1 MSWACT
7 SQGLPWAGAGPCR
20 RVLDH
25 VPHMTIGALVTVPE
39 LQAEGL
45 ARLIGVRGGYSVIRF
60 LASGAE
66 MTQEQA
72 RVLRYA
78 LMPGTRVTATVSVA
92 PGAPGN
98 EVTGTIT
105 ARRITRDAASGLMV
119 YGLAGPDLSDT
130 TVVREDAITGLPSV
144 RDPLEQLLTVQFN
157 DLRPAFAKAG
167 SALPPEPWGPQ
178 TTAAREELL
187 AWRDNAWTT
196 TGGVVG
202 LAAARVRA
210 LPHQL
215 LVARRALDDRQVR
228 FLLAD
233 EVGLGKTIEA
243 GLIIQ
248 SLLAIKPDLRVLI
261 IVPGALLSQWFLE
274 LYLRFGGQSYL
285 MLDGERLREYEGNPW
300 AGEQF
305 VLASSR
311 AVEEL
316 DGKSALRLATSKW
329 DVVVVDECH
338 RMQPG
343 GVLFKRV
350 SVLSKAS
357 PHVLLL
363 SATPARQHPDAYLAL
378 LALLQPQVWKLDDLA
393 AFKARLAAHDQ
404 VVALL
409 AATLVAT
416 PDTRAAGAAKWQ
428 KLLADDALLVKRAQA
443 VAKNPADESA
453 HQALIAHVREHHQL
467 DRRLIRNRRQVLARL
482 ARESGIQAFAPT
494 TRSREFVLYTPE
506 ANEAAVRVAL
516 AAYRAAL
523 VGTSTEIPP
532 RLAHWLVQVELALA
546 AHPSVLERLLAM
558 RATVLPDPEE
568 FAEYALRARPGET
581 LAQVLRS
588 DLSENEIASHVA
600 ISAACHCDR
609 EGEPAALEALRSA
622 VALWLTQAK
631 RKPTARLAALI
642 TRLKTFW
649 VEHPQEKVLVFTT
662 HALAVEPLAEALRS
676 AFGEESVETFG
687 AHQDTVTR
695 EESARRFQVDDRCP
709 LMVCDPLGG
718 EGRNFQF
725 VSVVAH
731 HDLPWSVAAVEQ
743 RVGRVDRLGRDGDIP
758 SWLLAPKDPAAVDA
772 AWGELLDQ
780 AVGVFSASSSGL
792 EFVSDA
798 IETLAVEAA
807 LQGGGAAV
815 RAAIPRAVALVAAE
829 RDARDR
835 QEDECFHADAA
846 AFAAAGRDSL
856 ALTTAEPPAGAL
868 ARWIRGLGGEAR
880 REEEAPRAWRLRTRY
895 SDQPVIGV
903 FDREVALAQPR
914 FGFFGIGNQLVDRLV
929 DDAASARWCRASAWR
944 RPRTTLPAWAGIRAV
959 YVLTPNYAPIVAAGL
974 RLEVVRRL
982 FIAAPPRR
990 VVVCASETAD
1000 GVVSEP
1006 ALMALLTPAFSAKA
1020 GDAAL
1025 SSTTNREVWT
1035 KPLLAGQPEKFT
1047 AWQAGVRRAT
1057 VAAES
1062 YIATRLDADRQQAR
1076 VALDARLDAG
1086 LEAVR
1091 SSTAATAA
1099 RLGAA
1104 HADTRN
1110 AQLEA
1115 GEEERQVLALRAAVD
1130 GATWEIEGLTYVMLV

>member
-1 MSWACT
+1 
-7 SQGLPWAGAGPCR
+7 
-20 RVLDH
+20 
-25 VPHMTIGALVTVPE
+25 MTIGALVTVPE

-45 ARLIGVRGGYSVIRF
+45 ARLHAVRGGYSVIRF

-78 LMPGTRVTATVSVA
+78 LMPGTRVTATVA
-92 PGAPGN
+92 GA
-98 EVTGTIT
+98 EVTATIT
-105 ARRITRDAASGLMV
+105 ARRIQRDVASGLMV
-119 YGLAGPDLSDT
+119 YGVSGADLPEAA
-130 TVVREDAITGLPSV
+130 VREDAITGVLSA

-167 SALPPEPWGPQ
+167 SSLPPEPWGPQ

-187 AWRDNAWTT
+187 AWRDAAWTT

-215 LVARRALDDRQVR
+215 LVARRALDDRHVR

-243 GLIIQ
+243 GLVIQ

-285 MLDGERLREYEGNPW
+285 MLDGERLRTYEGNPW
-300 AGEQF
+300 VGEQF

-350 SVLSKAS
+350 AVLSKAS

-378 LALLQPQVWKLDDLA
+378 LALLQPQVWRLDDLA
-393 AFKARLAAHDQ
+393 AFRTRLAAHDQ

-409 AATLVAT
+409 AASIAAGVTA
-416 PDTRAAGAAKWQ
+416 RAALAQQWQ
-428 KLLADDALLVKRAQA
+428 ELLADDRLLVKRAQA
-443 VAKNPADESA
+443 VALKPDDEAA
-453 HQALIAHVREHHQL
+453 HIALIAHVREHHQL

-482 ARESGIQAFAPT
+482 AKESGIQTFAPT
-494 TRSREFVLYTPE
+494 TRSRETVVYKPDVS
-506 ANEAAVRVAL
+506 EAAVRLAM

-523 VGTSTEIPP
+523 IGGGKETDLPP
-532 RLAHWLVQVELALA
+532 RLAHWLVQVELAMA

-558 RATVLPDPEE
+558 RATVLPNPEE

-600 ISAACHCDR
+600 ISAACHCDQP
-609 EGEPAALEALRSA
+609 GEPAALAALRKS
-622 VALWLTQAK
+622 VATWLTQAK
-631 RKPTARLAALI
+631 RKPTARLAALMA
-642 TRLKTFW
+642 RLKTFW
-649 VEHPQEKVLVFTT
+649 LDHPQEKVLVFTT
-662 HALAVEPLAEALRS
+662 HALAVEPLAEALRE
-676 AFGEESVETFG
+676 AFGDEAVETFG
-687 AHQDTVTR
+687 AHQDTVVR
-695 EESARRFQVDDRCP
+695 EESARRFQIDDRCP

-725 VSVVAH
+725 VSVVVH

-758 SWLLAPKDPAAVDA
+758 SWLLAPTDPAAIDA

-798 IETLAVEAA
+798 IETLAVGAA
-807 LQGGGAAV
+807 LRGGGEAL
-815 RAAIPRAVALVAAE
+815 RAAIPQAVALVAAE

-856 ALTTAEPPAGAL
+856 VLTSAAPPAGAL

-895 SDQPVIGV
+895 GDQPVIGV

-914 FGFFGIGNQLVDRLV
+914 FAFLGIGNQLVDRLI

-944 RPRTTLPAWAGIRAV
+944 RPRGSVPTWAGIRAV
-959 YVLTPNYAPIVAAGL
+959 YVLTPDFAPIVAAGL

-990 VVVCASETAD
+990 MLVCASDTTGE
-1000 GVVSEP
+1000 VVMDD
-1006 ALMALLTPAFSAKA
+1006 ALIAVLTPAFSVKA
-1020 GDAAL
+1020 GDGAL
-1025 SSTTNREVWT
+1025 STTTNREVWT

-1047 AWQAGVRRAT
+1047 QWQDGVRRA
-1057 VAAES
+1057 AAAASEHIS
-1062 YIATRLDADRQQAR
+1062 ARLDADRQAAR
-1076 VALDARLDAG
+1076 AALDARLDAG
-1086 LEAVR
+1086 LEAIR
-1091 SSTAATAA
+1091 SSSAATAV
-1099 RLGAA
+1099 RLGPA

-1115 GEEERQVLALRAAVD
+1115 SEEERQVLALRAAVD
-1130 GATWEIEGLTYVMLV
+1130 GATWELEGLSYVMLV

>member
-1 MSWACT
+1 
-7 SQGLPWAGAGPCR
+7 
-20 RVLDH
+20 
-25 VPHMTIGALVTVPE
+25 MTIGALVTVPE

-45 ARLIGVRGGYSVIRF
+45 ARLQAVRGGYSVIRF
-60 LASGAE
+60 LATGAE

-78 LMPGTRVTATVSVA
+78 LMPGTRVSATVS
-92 PGAPGN
+92 GA
-98 EVTGTIT
+98 EVTGTIST
-105 ARRITRDAASGLMV
+105 RRIQRDAASGLMV
-119 YGLAGPDLSDT
+119 YGLAVAGLPEADAPEAA
-130 TVVREDAITGLPSV
+130 VREDAITAV
-144 RDPLEQLLTVQFN
+144 FAARDPLEQLLTVQFN

-167 SALPPEPWGPQ
+167 SSLPPEPWGPQ

-187 AWRDNAWTT
+187 AWRDAAWTT

-243 GLIIQ
+243 GLVIQ

-285 MLDGERLREYEGNPW
+285 MLDGERLRTYEGNPW

-350 SVLSKAS
+350 AVLSKAS

-378 LALLQPQVWKLDDLA
+378 LALLQPQVWRLDDLP
-393 AFKARLAAHDQ
+393 AFRARLAAHDQ

-409 AATLVAT
+409 AATLAAT
-416 PDTRAAGAAKWQ
+416 PAARAALARQWQ
-428 KLLADDALLVKRAQA
+428 DLLADDRLLVKCAQA
-443 VAKNPADESA
+443 VALAPADEA
-453 HQALIAHVREHHQL
+453 AYTALIAHIREHHQL

-482 ARESGIQAFAPT
+482 AEESGIRTFAPT
-494 TRSREFVLYTPE
+494 TRSCETVAYKPD
-506 ANEAAVRVAL
+506 ASEAAVRVAL
-516 AAYRAAL
+516 AAYREAL
-523 VGTSTEIPP
+523 VGVGQATDAEIPP
-532 RLAHWLVQVELALA
+532 RLAHWLVQVELAMA

-558 RATVLPDPEE
+558 RATVLSNPEE
-568 FAEYALRARPGET
+568 FAEYTLRARPGET

-609 EGEPAALEALRSA
+609 PGEAPALASLRKA
-622 VALWLTQAK
+622 VGAWLTQAK
-631 RKPTARLAALI
+631 RKPTARLMALMA
-642 TRLKTFW
+642 RLKTFW
-649 VEHPQEKVLVFTT
+649 IDHPQEKVLVFTT
-662 HALAVEPLAEALRS
+662 HALAVEPLAEALRE
-676 AFGEESVETFG
+676 AFGESSVETFG
-687 AHQDTVTR
+687 AHQDTVVR
-695 EESARRFQVDDRCP
+695 EESARRFQIDDHCP

-731 HDLPWSVAAVEQ
+731 HDLPWSVAAAEQ

-758 SWLLAPKDPAAVDA
+758 SWLLAPIDQQAIDA
-772 AWGELLDQ
+772 AWGELLAA
-780 AVGVFSASSSGL
+780 AVGVFTASSSGL

-798 IETLAVEAA
+798 IETLAVVAA
-807 LQGGGAAV
+807 LRGGGAGL
-815 RAAIPRAVALVAAE
+815 RAAIPQAVALVAAE

-856 ALTTAEPPAGAL
+856 ALTSAAPPAGAL

-895 SDQPVIGV
+895 GDQPVIGV
-903 FDREVALAQPR
+903 FDREVALSQPR
-914 FGFFGIGNQLVDRLV
+914 FAFLGIGNQLVDRLV

-944 RPRTTLPAWAGIRAV
+944 RPRGTLPAWAGIRAI
-959 YVLTPNYAPIVAAGL
+959 YVLTPDFAPIIAAGL

-990 VVVCASETAD
+990 LLVCADEVRGEVLED
-1000 GVVSEP
+1000 P
-1006 ALMALLTPAFSAKA
+1006 DLLALLTPAFSAKG

-1047 AWQAGVRRAT
+1047 QWQDGVRRAAT
-1057 VAAES
+1057 AAS
-1062 YIATRLDADRQQAR
+1062 AHIHARVQADRALAR
-1076 VALDARLDAG
+1076 TALDTRLDAG
-1086 LEAVR
+1086 LEAIR
-1091 SSTAATAA
+1091 SAAAATTA
-1099 RLGAA
+1099 RLGPA

-1130 GATWEIEGLTYVMLV
+1130 GATWELEGLSYVMLV

>member
-1 MSWACT
+1 
-7 SQGLPWAGAGPCR
+7 
-20 RVLDH
+20 
-25 VPHMTIGALVTVPE
+25 MTIGALVTVPE

-66 MTQEQA
+66 MTQEQP

-78 LMPGTRVTATVSVA
+78 LMPGTRVTATLA
-92 PGAPGN
+92 GAPGTPGT
-98 EVTGTIT
+98 EVSGTIT
-105 ARRITRDAASGLMV
+105 TKRIQRDAASGLMV
-119 YGLAGPDLSDT
+119 YGLSGQDLPAT

-243 GLIIQ
+243 GLVIQ

-285 MLDGERLREYEGNPW
+285 MLDGERLRAYEGNPW

-378 LALLQPQVWKLDDLA
+378 LALLQPQVWRLDDLA
-393 AFKARLAAHDQ
+393 AFKSRLAAHDQ

-409 AATLVAT
+409 AATMSAAPAARAKVASQ
-416 PDTRAAGAAKWQ
+416 WQ
-428 KLLADDALLVKRAQA
+428 KLLADDGLLVKRAQA
-443 VAKNPADESA
+443 LITDPANEA
-453 HQALIAHVREHHQL
+453 AYVALIAHVREHHQL

-482 ARESGIQAFAPT
+482 AKESGIQAFAPT
-494 TRSREFVLYTPE
+494 TRSREMVPYTPDT
-506 ANEAAVRVAL
+506 NEAAVRVAM
-516 AAYRAAL
+516 AAYRSAL
-523 VGTSTEIPP
+523 VTADTPP

-609 EGEPAALEALRSA
+609 AGEPAALEALRTA
-622 VALWLTQAK
+622 VSTWLTQAK
-631 RKPTARLAALI
+631 RKPTARLTALI

-649 VEHPQEKVLVFTT
+649 IEHPQEKVLVFTT
-662 HALAVEPLAEALRS
+662 HALAVEPLAEALRT
-676 AFGEESVETFG
+676 AFGEDSVETFG
-687 AHQDTVTR
+687 AHQDTVAR

-758 SWLLAPKDPAAVDA
+758 SWLLAPNDLAAVDA

-780 AVGVFSASSSGL
+780 AVGVFTASSSGL

-798 IETLAVEAA
+798 IETLAVDAA
-807 LQGGGAAV
+807 LRGGGAAV

-846 AFAAAGRDSL
+846 AFSAAGRDSL

-895 SDQPVIGV
+895 SDQPVVGV

-944 RPRTTLPAWAGIRAV
+944 RPRGTYAAWAGLRAV
-959 YVLTPNYAPIVAAGL
+959 YVLTPNYAPIMVAGL

-990 VVVCASETAD
+990 VLVCASESD
-1000 GVVSEP
+1000 GAVVTDTDLL
-1006 ALMALLTPAFSAKA
+1006 AHLTPAFSVKG

-1025 SSTTNREVWT
+1025 STTTNREVWT

-1047 AWQAGVRRAT
+1047 AWQDGVRRAA
-1057 VAAES
+1057 VAAEGF
-1062 YIATRLDADRQQAR
+1062 IAARLDTDRQQAR

-1091 SSTAATAA
+1091 SAAAATSA
-1099 RLGAA
+1099 RFGPA

-1115 GEEERQVLALRAAVD
+1115 AEEERQVMALRAAVD
-1130 GATWEIEGLTYVMLV
+1130 GATWELEGLSYVMLV

>member
-1 MSWACT
+1 
-7 SQGLPWAGAGPCR
+7 
-20 RVLDH
+20 
-25 VPHMTIGALVTVPE
+25 MTIGALVTVPE

-78 LMPGTRVTATVSVA
+78 LMPGTRVTATLTSA
-92 PGAPGN
+92 GADT

-105 ARRITRDAASGLMV
+105 PRRIQRDAASGLMV
-119 YGLAGPDLSDT
+119 YGLSGQDLPAT
-130 TVVREDAITGLPSV
+130 AVVREDAITGVLTA

-187 AWRDNAWTT
+187 AWRDTAWTT

-215 LVARRALDDRQVR
+215 LVARRALDDRHVR

-243 GLIIQ
+243 GLVIQ

-285 MLDGERLREYEGNPW
+285 MLDGERLRAYEGNPW

-378 LALLQPQVWKLDDLA
+378 LALLQPQVWKLDDLV

-409 AATLVAT
+409 AATMAAT
-416 PDTRAAGAAKWQ
+416 TAAEPGARIALANQWL
-428 KLLADDALLVKRAQA
+428 KLLADDVVLVKRAQA
-443 VAKNPADESA
+443 VAKDPTDAAA
-453 HQALIAHVREHHQL
+453 HTALIAHVREHHQL

-482 ARESGIQAFAPT
+482 AKESGIQAFAPT
-494 TRSREFVLYTPE
+494 TRSRETVTYKPDASEVSVRE
-506 ANEAAVRVAL
+506 AMAT
-516 AAYRAAL
+516 YRAAL
-523 VGTSTEIPP
+523 VGKSNEIPP

-609 EGEPAALEALRSA
+609 EGEPAALEALRKTA
-622 VALWLTQAK
+622 ATWLTQAK
-631 RKPTARLAALI
+631 RKPTARLVALMA
-642 TRLKTFW
+642 RLKTFW
-649 VEHPQEKVLVFTT
+649 IEHPQEKVLVFTT
-662 HALAVEPLAEALRS
+662 HALAVEPLAEALRE
-676 AFGEESVETFG
+676 AFGEDSVETFG
-687 AHQDTVTR
+687 AHQDTVVR

-758 SWLLAPKDPAAVDA
+758 SWLLAPTDPAAVDA

-780 AVGVFSASSSGL
+780 AVGVFTASSSGL

-798 IETLAVEAA
+798 LETLAVEAA
-807 LQGGGAAV
+807 LQGGGVAL

-895 SDQPVIGV
+895 GDQPVIGV
-903 FDREVALAQPR
+903 FDRDVALSQPR
-914 FGFFGIGNQLVDRLV
+914 FAFLGIGNQLVDRLV

-944 RPRTTLPAWAGIRAV
+944 RPRGTRAAWAGIRAV
-959 YVLTPNYAPIVAAGL
+959 YVLTPNYAPIMAAGL

-990 VVVCASETAD
+990 VLVCASETD
-1000 GVVSEP
+1000 GAIVSDTE
-1006 ALMALLTPAFSAKA
+1006 LMAVLTPAFSVKA

-1025 SSTTNREVWT
+1025 STTTNREVWT

-1047 AWQAGVRRAT
+1047 QWQDGVRRAAT
-1057 VAAES
+1057 AASEH
-1062 YIATRLDADRQQAR
+1062 ILARLNADRQQAR
-1076 VALDARLDAG
+1076 TALDARLDDG

-1091 SSTAATAA
+1091 SAAATTAA
-1099 RLGAA
+1099 RLGPA

-1115 GEEERQVLALRAAVD
+1115 SEEERQVLALRAAVD
-1130 GATWEIEGLTYVMLV
+1130 GATWELEGLSYVMLV

>member
-1 MSWACT
+1 
-7 SQGLPWAGAGPCR
+7 
-20 RVLDH
+20 
-25 VPHMTIGALVTVPE
+25 MTIGALVTVPE

-66 MTQEQA
+66 MTQEQP

-78 LMPGTRVTATVSVA
+78 LMPGTRVTATLPGA
-92 PGAPGN
+92 PGTPGN

-105 ARRITRDAASGLMV
+105 NKRIQRDAASGLMV
-119 YGLAGPDLSDT
+119 YGLSGQDLPAT

-243 GLIIQ
+243 GLVIQ

-285 MLDGERLREYEGNPW
+285 MLDGERLRAYEGNPW

-378 LALLQPQVWKLDDLA
+378 LALLQPQVWRLDDLA
-393 AFKARLAAHDQ
+393 AFKSRLAAHDQ

-409 AATLVAT
+409 AATMSAAPAARAKIAT
-416 PDTRAAGAAKWQ
+416 QWQ
-428 KLLADDALLVKRAQA
+428 KLLADDGLLVKRAQA
-443 VAKNPADESA
+443 VITDPASEA
-453 HQALIAHVREHHQL
+453 AQLALIAHVREHHQL

-482 ARESGIQAFAPT
+482 AKESGIQAFAPT
-494 TRSREFVLYTPE
+494 TRSREMVPYTPD
-506 ANEAAVRVAL
+506 ANEAAVRVAM
-516 AAYRAAL
+516 AAYRSAL
-523 VGTSTEIPP
+523 VTAETPP

-609 EGEPAALEALRSA
+609 AGEPAALEALRTA
-622 VALWLTQAK
+622 VGTWLTQAK
-631 RKPTARLAALI
+631 RKPTARLTALI

-649 VEHPQEKVLVFTT
+649 IEHPQEKVLVFTT
-662 HALAVEPLAEALRS
+662 HALAVEPLAEALRT
-676 AFGEESVETFG
+676 AFGEDSVETFG
-687 AHQDTVTR
+687 AHQDTVAR
-695 EESARRFQVDDRCP
+695 EESARRFQIDDRCP

-758 SWLLAPKDPAAVDA
+758 SWLLAPTDLAAVDA

-780 AVGVFSASSSGL
+780 AVGVFTASSSGL

-798 IETLAVEAA
+798 IETLAVDAA
-807 LQGGGAAV
+807 LRGGGVAV

-846 AFAAAGRDSL
+846 AFSAAGRDSL

-944 RPRTTLPAWAGIRAV
+944 RARGTRAAWAGVRAV
-959 YVLTPNYAPIVAAGL
+959 YVLTPNYTPIMVAGL

-990 VVVCASETAD
+990 VLVCASETD
-1000 GVVSEP
+1000 GAVVTDTDLL
-1006 ALMALLTPAFSAKA
+1006 AHLTPAFSVKS

-1025 SSTTNREVWT
+1025 STTTNREVWT

-1047 AWQAGVRRAT
+1047 AWQDGVRRAA

-1062 YIATRLDADRQQAR
+1062 CIAARLDADRQQAR

-1091 SSTAATAA
+1091 SAAAATSA
-1099 RLGAA
+1099 RFGPA

-1115 GEEERQVLALRAAVD
+1115 AEEERQVMALRAAVD
-1130 GATWEIEGLTYVMLV
+1130 GATWELEGLSYVMLV